1 MSRIYSSILSVFV
14 LGAFAFVAAPAPA
27 QDGNIPEKETVT
39 IEKTLPNGGTVV
51 VKKVGQEAAYATITI
66 DGKSQEIDAFEP
78 LSQVPE
84 AARAAVE
91 EAWNELGEI
100 PKKTIKVDID
110 VSEAPDAA
118 EWAERARSR
127 VLYWYPKVVAMLD
140 GEEAVDK
147 IPDDFTIKLIFKD
160 MDGVA
165 YAAGRTIT
173 VSTRHIK
180 RNPKDFGLV
189 VHETTHVAQAYP
201 GVRETWAM
209 EGATDYIRYYVTEA
223 RSNNHWA
230 INPRTSK
237 YTDSYGV
244 TASFYDWI
252 VRTLDP
258 DFMKKLHRVFRIRG
272 SVELFFVEEYGKS
285 CQELWDEYV
294 ASLTKETR

>member
-14 LGAFAFVAAPAPA
+14 LGAFAFFAAPAPA

-110 VSEAPDAA
+110 VSDAPDAA

-165 YAAGRTIT
+165 YAAGREIT
-173 VSTRHIK
+173 V
-180 RNPKDFGLV
+180 
-189 VHETTHVAQAYP
+189 
-201 GVRETWAM
+201 
-209 EGATDYIRYYVTEA
+209 
-223 RSNNHWA
+223 
-230 INPRTSK
+230 
-237 YTDSYGV
+237 
-244 TASFYDWI
+244 
-252 VRTLDP
+252 
-258 DFMKKLHRVFRIRG
+258 
-272 SVELFFVEEYGKS
+272 
-285 CQELWDEYV
+285 
-294 ASLTKETR
+294 